1 MSREDEDINDSQNTI
16 TSWRHLLLGIFR
28 GSLASPERTRTG
40 TAHVAT
46 AAVLRPTLPQSN
58 SSKTS
63 FATANSGPLLVARL
77 VKVNDFA
84 DSDTSSS
91 SIYTEEEIQSAESIY
106 LIIQGYEDIYFRF
119 DEDFDF
125 LSGSD
130 SFHDASEMKT
140 ETTIVKELP
149 AKHKLPA
156 KLRLPVKVMPTT
168 QESLEELV
176 PGSWQDKEVAMS
188 KSGAAS
194 SQSPDKGSKKSS
206 HSPEKSLQ
214 KSAHN
219 LSHNLSHSPN
229 KIPSKSP
236 SKSSPKSS
244 QRNSI
249 TPVPQI
255 VSSRNLNATKR
266 SSIPP
271 ELAYPEP
278 NVTPTNRYPSV
289 AGDDILAGLQ
299 ETSTPMVH
307 LHNDSI
313 DVFSDRHSILTSPR
327 PLVVGREHVPML
339 VGRLVSGLIV
349 GGLFGGLVGG
359 LTMNLRVSSPHGL
372 ARETASLSS
381 GELLN
386 KLDTSVRLSVLGYTR
401 QHLTLGISAGLTAGL
416 TAGLDSQSELPVM
429 LYTVQDRDSHNTRW
443 SVYEQERQNRLAR
456 PSVPAPTYP
465 GLRSGSNSGRS
476 VSLSSKSSGGPSD
489 RRSSRS
495 SGSIHLRHSPR
506 FAAPSRLPEVGS
518 GSSHYGS
525 SHYSR
530 SHESLDKAGRSLLDP
545 KHNAN
550 PGNLANSGSNANS
563 DNSGNS
569 NSGSNSGNSGV
580 SDSHNVTLPLHAE
593 SISSPGS
600 LIMLSVATPSARNS
614 AVPRQVT
621 LASPAVVQDT
631 LTKQEYHSAM
641 YIDDD
646 DKLEATYTQESELE
660 QQLKLSRVS
669 WTRWAGMMVM
679 GVVAVP
685 ILFMIAFGFFDYG
698 GHFDYSLPRR
708 LDHEKS
714 GDVLLRYF
722 RKYTRLQKILSFAL
736 GVFWIVVVLA
746 MIGVSFGYGISTGM

>member
-1 MSREDEDINDSQNTI
+1 MSREVEDINDSQNTI

-84 DSDTSSS
+84 DSDTSGS

-119 DEDFDF
+119 DEDFEF

-140 ETTIVKELP
+140 DATIVRELP

-156 KLRLPVKVMPTT
+156 KLRLPVKVLPTT

-176 PGSWQDKEVAMS
+176 PGSWRDTDFSTS
-188 KSGAAS
+188 KKGATSGQRSEKS
-194 SQSPDKGSKKSS
+194 SNKSS
-206 HSPEKSLQ
+206 HNPEKSLQ
-214 KSAHN
+214 KS
-219 LSHNLSHSPN
+219 SRGPD
-229 KIPSKSP
+229 KSP
-236 SKSSPKSS
+236 FKSS
-244 QRNSI
+244 QRN
-249 TPVPQI
+249 TTMPVPQI
-255 VSSRNLNATKR
+255 VSPRNLNATKR

-289 AGDDILAGLQ
+289 ASDDILAGLQ
-299 ETSTPMVH
+299 ETSTPMEH
-307 LHNDSI
+307 LYNDSI
-313 DVFSDRHSILTSPR
+313 DVFSDQHSILTSPR
-327 PLVVGREHVPML
+327 PLVVG
-339 VGRLVSGLIV
+339 
-349 GGLFGGLVGG
+349 GLVGG
-359 LTMNLRVSSPHGL
+359 PAMNLRVSSPHGL

-401 QHLTLGISAGLTAGL
+401 QHLTLGLSAGL

-443 SVYEQERQNRLAR
+443 SVYEQERQNRLVR

-495 SGSIHLRHSPR
+495 SGLIHMRHSPR

-530 SHESLDKAGRSLLDP
+530 SHESLDRAAARHMAP
-545 KHNAN
+545 KHAN
-550 PGNLANSGSNANS
+550 TQ
-563 DNSGNS
+563 
-569 NSGSNSGNSGV
+569 SNSGNSGNSQSNSGDSGNSRISGI

-621 LASPAVVQDT
+621 LTSAAVVQDT
-631 LTKQEYHSAM
+631 LAKQEYHSAM

-660 QQLKLSRVS
+660 LSHVS
-669 WTRWAGMMVM
+669 WARWAGMMVM
-679 GVVAVP
+679 GVVAAP

-698 GHFDYSLPRR
+698 GHFDYSLLRR

-746 MIGVSFGYGISTGM
+746 MIGLSFGYGISTRR